1 MALFPVYKN
10 YTLKSEQKGRNHWF
24 NRGSKLKEVEIAKQ
38 KYPYDREVE
47 KLIREYLGNN
57 GNA

>member
-1 MALFPVYKN
+1 MALFPVQKN

-24 NRGSKLKEVEIAKQ
+24 GKESKLKEVEIAKQ
-38 KYPYDREVE
+38 NHPYDKEVE